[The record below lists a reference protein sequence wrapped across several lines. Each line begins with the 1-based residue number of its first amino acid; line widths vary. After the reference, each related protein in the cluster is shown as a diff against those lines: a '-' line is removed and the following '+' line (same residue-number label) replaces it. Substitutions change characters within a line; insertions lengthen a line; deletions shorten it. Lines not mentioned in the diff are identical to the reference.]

1 MKDAVRIQME
11 DFSQDEE
18 IRALQAS
25 SKRMGG
31 IATFLGCARDFSEGR
46 EVSEISFDAYGSMA
60 LSELKNLRSDAIEKY
75 GLLDARIV
83 HRIGTVKGGE
93 NIVFIAAG
101 AEHRVAALKA
111 CRWMIDELKQR
122 VPIWKKEITPQ
133 GESWVTPHPYRHS
146 RAGGI
151 QQKTFRV
158 ADKTS
163 RLSATRIITRAPL
176 LIQTPSRY
184 GVAQEILTLTY
195 QTYAAR

>member
-1 MKDAVRIQME
+1 MKEAVRIQQE

-18 IRALQAS
+18 IKALQAS

-60 LSELKNLRSDAIEKY
+60 LSELNRLRNDAIEKY
-75 GLLDARIV
+75 ALLDARIV
-83 HRIGTVKGGE
+83 HRIGTVKGGD

-101 AEHRVAALKA
+101 AEHRVAALEA

-133 GESWVTPHPYRHS
+133 GESWVTPHP
-146 RAGGI
+146 
-151 QQKTFRV
+151 
-158 ADKTS
+158 
-163 RLSATRIITRAPL
+163 
-176 LIQTPSRY
+176 
-184 GVAQEILTLTY
+184 
-195 QTYAAR
+195 